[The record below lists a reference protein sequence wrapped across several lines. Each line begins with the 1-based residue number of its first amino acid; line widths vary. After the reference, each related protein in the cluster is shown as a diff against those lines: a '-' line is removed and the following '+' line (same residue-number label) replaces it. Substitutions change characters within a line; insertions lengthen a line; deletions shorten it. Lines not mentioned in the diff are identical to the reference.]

1 MPVDLSH
8 VNWVMWGVILIVV
21 AVGWTIL
28 RMVLR
33 MTMRVFSLGCVGLVI
48 LVAIIWFATSM
59 AR

>member
-1 MPVDLSH
+1 MPIDLSQ
-8 VNWVMWGVILIVV
+8 VNWVMWGVILVV
-21 AVGWTIL
+21 LAVGWTIL

-48 LVAIIWFATSM
+48 LVAIIWYATSM

>member
-1 MPVDLSH
+1 MPVDLSQ
-8 VNWVMWGVILIVV
+8 VNWVMWGIILVVV
-21 AVGWTIL
+21 AVGWTVL

-48 LVAIIWFATSM
+48 LVAIIWYATSM

>member
-1 MPVDLSH
+1 MPVDLSQ
-8 VNWVMWGVILIVV
+8 VNWVMWGIILVVV
-21 AVGWTIL
+21 AIGWTVL

-48 LVAIIWFATSM
+48 LVAIIWYATSM

>member
-1 MPVDLSH
+1 MPVDLSQ
-8 VNWVMWGVILIVV
+8 VNWVMWGIILVAV

-33 MTMRVFSLGCVGLVI
+33 MTMRVFSIGCVGLVI
-48 LVAIIWFATSM
+48 LVAIIWYATSL

>member
-1 MPVDLSH
+1 MPVDLSQ
-8 VNWVMWGVILIVV
+8 VNWVMWGIILVAV

-33 MTMRVFSLGCVGLVI
+33 MTMRVFSIGCVGLVV
-48 LVAIIWFATSM
+48 LVAIIWYATSM

>member
-1 MPVDLSH
+1 MPFDLSQ
-8 VNWVMWGVILIVV
+8 VNWVMWGVILIVL

-48 LVAIIWFATSM
+48 LVAIIWYATSM

>member
-1 MPVDLSH
+1 MPIDLSQ
-8 VNWVMWGVILIVV
+8 VNWVMWGIILVVV